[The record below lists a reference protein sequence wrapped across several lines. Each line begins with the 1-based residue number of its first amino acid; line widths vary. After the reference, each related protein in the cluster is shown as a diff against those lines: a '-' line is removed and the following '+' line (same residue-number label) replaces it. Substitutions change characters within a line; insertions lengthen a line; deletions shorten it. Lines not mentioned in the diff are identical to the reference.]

1 MNNVIILAVIV
12 YFIYLLL
19 QSIFYKDFQISKFKS
34 ALNNDREEM
43 RILLID
49 IEEEYISEL
58 IRNDLLHPNNELN
71 NQIEESINRIERFKE
86 DGKFLDHSIN
96 KLEKELKKIIIS
108 MKMKSFL
115 YIFFRDLYTLI
126 PIVIILFTGRVD
138 ISIIVSGILMIIFS
152 MIEEYMTRMAITDVY
167 GEDVSDYVMSS
178 LSQKIL
184 IVWTAIIRQ
193 SHFYVTLLIL
203 LYV

>member
-1 MNNVIILAVIV
+1 MNNIIILAVIV

-19 QSIFYKDFQISKFKS
+19 QSILYKDFQISKFKG

-71 NQIEESINRIERFKE
+71 DQIEESINRIERFKE

-96 KLEKELKKIIIS
+96 ELEKELKKMIIS

-126 PIVIILFTGRVD
+126 PIVIIMFTGRVD

-184 IVWTAIIRQ
+184 IVLTAITRQ

-203 LYV
+203 LYA

>member
-1 MNNVIILAVIV
+1 MNNIIILAVIV
-12 YFIYLLL
+12 YLIYLLL
-19 QSIFYKDFQISKFKS
+19 QSILYRDFEVSKFKG

-43 RILLID
+43 KNLLID

-58 IRNDLLHPNNELN
+58 IKSDLLHPNNELN

-86 DGKFLDHSIN
+86 GGKFLDHSIN
-96 KLEKELKKIIIS
+96 KLKKELKKMIIGI
-108 MKMKSFL
+108 KMKSFL

-126 PIVIILFTGRVD
+126 PIVIIVFTGRID
-138 ISIIVSGILMIIFS
+138 ISIIVSGILMIMFS
-152 MIEEYMTRMAITDVY
+152 MIEEYMTRIAITDVY

-184 IVWTAIIRQ
+184 ITLTAITRQ

-203 LYV
+203 LYA